1 MWLLVD
7 MKAPSFATIENFIR
21 NNLTHTIE
29 NIFVEINKV
38 IFQKEKV
45 DLDHTYIDGTKMEA
59 NANKYSWVWK
69 KSCIK
74 NRDKTLEKVSEII
87 DIINVENLEF

>member
-7 MKAPSFATIENFIR
+7 MKAPSFA
-21 NNLTHTIE
+21 TIE

-45 DLDHTYIDGTKMEA
+45 DLDHTYIDGTK
-59 NANKYSWVWK
+59 NGS
-69 KSCIK
+69 
-74 NRDKTLEKVSEII
+74 
-87 DIINVENLEF
+87 

>member
-7 MKAPSFATIENFIR
+7 MKAPSSATIENFIR

-59 NANKYSWVWK
+59 NANKYS
-69 KSCIK
+69 
-74 NRDKTLEKVSEII
+74 
-87 DIINVENLEF
+87 

>member
-21 NNLTHTIE
+21 NNLTNAIE

-69 KSCIK
+69 KLCIK
-74 NRDKTLEKVSEII
+74 NRDKTFEKVSEII

>member
-59 NANKYSWVWK
+59 NANKYS
-69 KSCIK
+69 
-74 NRDKTLEKVSEII
+74 
-87 DIINVENLEF
+87 

>member
-7 MKAPSFATIENFIR
+7 MKATSFATIENFIR

-59 NANKYSWVWK
+59 NANKYS
-69 KSCIK
+69 
-74 NRDKTLEKVSEII
+74 
-87 DIINVENLEF
+87 